1 MSMEEH
7 LSDRQIERCQQRLLP
22 AAEQRRA
29 DDHLAGCAE
38 CRAKLH
44 RFARTQSLLASV
56 ALSPDDPWRVV
67 AEPEDFTPPS
77 AEQTPAYSDSRAE
90 ETERAAP
97 PVQAMRAES
106 KPSPLPE
113 HPRPAA
119 RRETDSLHRGLLAA
133 IAIAG
138 ALLLL
143 ALIALWSFIRE
154 NRELKS
160 SLAAARQ
167 ENEKLQQRVTDAEKN
182 PAQLNNPIASPQPSL
197 SQAPTSLSVALND
210 AGGQVALDQQGN
222 LVGLGTLPFLQQQL
236 LKDALSGGQVD
247 TSMLATDLDGKPDAK
262 SGEANDD
269 APLRL
274 VSPVG
279 KTIITDRPTLRWQPL
294 TGAIG
299 YVVTIYDESL
309 NKVTASDQLTATSWT
324 VTQPLARGR
333 IFTWQI
339 KAVREGEE
347 SGAPASEARF
357 KILDQVRVEE
367 LNQAKREHP
376 EAHLLLGLLYARAGL
391 ADEAEREM
399 KTLARLNPDSEIV
412 RKLMQSIRAAR
423 RKV

>member
-1 MSMEEH
+1 MSTEEH

-67 AEPEDFTPPS
+67 AEPEDFTPLS
-77 AEQTPAYSDSRAE
+77 DEQTPAYSDSRAE

-97 PVQAMRAES
+97 PVQAARAES
-106 KPSPLPE
+106 KLYPPPE
-113 HPRPAA
+113 QLRPAA
-119 RRETDSLHRGLLAA
+119 RRETNLSQRGLLAA
-133 IAIAG
+133 VVIAP
-138 ALLLL
+138 LLL
-143 ALIALWSFIRE
+143 IAAILSLWSFIRE

-160 SLAAARQ
+160 RLEAVRQ
-167 ENEKLQQRVTDAEKN
+167 ENEKLQQRATDAEKN
-182 PAQLNNPIASPQPSL
+182 LAELNNRIVSPQPSV
-197 SQAPTSLSVALND
+197 SQAPASLSVALND

-222 LVGLGTLPFLQQQL
+222 LVGLGTLPFVQQQML
-236 LKDALSGGQVD
+236 RDALSSGQVD
-247 TSMLATDLDGKPDAK
+247 ASLLAAELAGKPDAK
-262 SGEANDD
+262 TDEAKDD
-269 APLRL
+269 ALLRL